1 MTPTGEKNTLNDST
15 MLFFAP
21 TFAKAI
27 LLTGL
32 TALMT
37 IILNSCAMA
46 NIVEINLNRIA
57 FIESNNN
64 PLAYNRNSGAT
75 GMYQITPI
83 VVKEYNNT
91 FRSDLR
97 IKDMFNSEIALTVS
111 NWYINSKIPEYF
123 RVYKIKDTIENRLW
137 AYNAGIGLLKKG
149 IKPLETRKYI
159 AKYNKLNKGVK

>member
-1 MTPTGEKNTLNDST
+1 METNKINIIGFKRLRMALQGVIVLLVVCSAVEVFAGSSVAIDLN
-15 MLFFAP
+15 
-21 TFAKAI
+21 KIAI
-27 LLTGL
+27 
-32 TALMT
+32 
-37 IILNSCAMA
+37 
-46 NIVEINLNRIA
+46 
-57 FIESNNN
+57 IESSGN

-75 GMYQITPI
+75 GMYQIMPI

-97 IKDMFNSEIALTVS
+97 VKDMFNSEIALTVS

-123 RVYKIKDTIENRLW
+123 RIYKIKDTVENRLW

-159 AKYNKLNKGVK
+159 AKYNKLSKGVK